1 MATHTAAL
9 VRMNRWVILAGYALL
24 TACTQ
29 LLWLAYAPIT
39 TQTHQAMGVSSG
51 AVGDLAIIFP
61 LMYVILALPAG
72 RWLDARFGQA
82 LGLGAVLTAGGGLV
96 RLAGPSSYGWAL
108 AGQFVIAA
116 GQPFVLNSITKVAA
130 RNFPA
135 RERTAAISVGS
146 VALFVGILAAVLSGG
161 PLFDAGGLALL
172 LWVQAGVAVLAAAW
186 VLVAV
191 RTPAA
196 FPGDPSVAVSLRWL
210 RGDRFMW
217 VLGGLLFVGIG
228 VFNAVATWLD
238 SILTHFGHGGA
249 SGYLIAIM
257 TVGGIA
263 GGALLP
269 GIVARRD
276 QRRRML
282 EIAVVVTAVAFAVM
296 TVVHSPAV
304 GGVVLFVAGF
314 FLLAGLPV
322 VLDWSELHAGPERA
336 GGAAGFLLLA
346 GNLGGVILALIV
358 QAVIGNP
365 YASLGALALAGLAG
379 LALAT
384 RLPARGT
391 GAGLPAGTGQDAGT
405 GQGDGPAQ
413 GAGAAQDAGTT
424 PEGGPA

>member
-1 MATHTAAL
+1 MTTHTAAL

-29 LLWLAYAPIT
+29 LLWLTYAPIT
-39 TQTHQAMGVSSG
+39 TQAHRAMGVSSG

-61 LMYVILALPAG
+61 LVYVILALPAG
-72 RWLDARFGQA
+72 RWLDARFARA
-82 LGLGAVLTAGGGLV
+82 LGFGAVLTAGGGLL
-96 RLAGPSSYGWAL
+96 RLAGPSSYGWAV

-130 RNFPA
+130 RYFPA
-135 RERTAAISVGS
+135 RERTVAISVGS

-161 PLFDAGGLALL
+161 PLLHAGGLSLL
-172 LWVQAGVAVLAAAW
+172 LWVQAIVAVIAAAW
-186 VLVAV
+186 VLAAV
-191 RTPAA
+191 RSPAA

-210 RGDRFMW
+210 RGDRFIW
-217 VLGGLLFVGIG
+217 LLAGLLFVGMG

-257 TVGGIA
+257 TAGGIV

-276 QRRRML
+276 QRRGML
-282 EIAVVVTAVAFAVM
+282 MIAVVVTAAAFAM
-296 TVVHSPAV
+296 IALVHSPAV

-336 GGAAGFLLLA
+336 GATAGFLLLS

-358 QAVIGNP
+358 QAVIGSP
-365 YASLGALALAGLAG
+365 YLSLGVLGLTCLAG

-384 RLPARGT
+384 KLPARG
-391 GAGLPAGTGQDAGT
+391 PAATPEAAT
-405 GQGDGPAQ
+405 PE
-413 GAGAAQDAGTT
+413 GAAQ
-424 PEGGPA
+424 

>member
-1 MATHTAAL
+1 MERAVSAHG

-39 TQTHQAMGVSSG
+39 TQTHRIMGVSEG

-72 RWLDARFGQA
+72 RWLDTGFGRA
-82 LGLGAVLTAGGGLV
+82 LGLGAVLTGAGALL
-96 RLAGPSSYGWAL
+96 RLAGPASFGWAV

-130 RNFPA
+130 RYFPA
-135 RERTAAISVGS
+135 SERTVAISVGS
-146 VALFVGILAAVLSGG
+146 VSLFVGILAAVLSGG
-161 PLFDAGGLALL
+161 PLLHAGGLTLL
-172 LWVQAGVAVLAAAW
+172 LWVQAGVAVLAAVW
-186 VLVAV
+186 VLTAV
-191 RTPAA
+191 RVPAA

-217 VLGGLLFVGIG
+217 LLAGLLFVGMG

-238 SILTHFGHGGA
+238 TILTHFGHGGA
-249 SGYLIAIM
+249 SGDLIAVM
-257 TVGGIA
+257 TAGGIV

-269 GIVARRD
+269 DIVARLD

-282 EIAVVVTAVAFAVM
+282 EVAVVVSAVAFAAMVG
-296 TVVHSPAV
+296 VHDPAV
-304 GGVVLFVAGF
+304 SGAFLFLAGV

-336 GGAAGFLLLA
+336 GSAAGFLLLS
-346 GNLGGVILALIV
+346 GNLGGVILALVV
-358 QAVIGNP
+358 QAVVGNP
-365 YASLGALALAGLAG
+365 DLALGVLAVTCLAG
-379 LALAT
+379 LALAV
-384 RLPARGT
+384 RLPAR
-391 GAGLPAGTGQDAGT
+391 
-405 GQGDGPAQ
+405 
-413 GAGAAQDAGTT
+413 T
-424 PEGGPA
+424 PETAPEGAPQ